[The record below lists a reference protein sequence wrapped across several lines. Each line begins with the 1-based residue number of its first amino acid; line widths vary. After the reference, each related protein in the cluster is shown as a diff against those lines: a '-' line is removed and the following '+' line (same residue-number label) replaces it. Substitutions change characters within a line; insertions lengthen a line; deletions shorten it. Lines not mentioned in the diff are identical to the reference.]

1 MGEGQGPH
9 LHEQDLVRTIRD
21 TGERERGAHRDTEG
35 GWAGFTHTTGS
46 QGFPSRIGQSCTR
59 RHGGRRGPP
68 TGCALLVLLLL
79 TRDSDRFAARW
90 TPYSTGDLSRL
101 ATFLQLLT
109 GSLSYHGHTD
119 RDGQGSR
126 RGWKKSKMT
135 MGLTCGLCVVALYVR
150 VFIVRPMACS
160 ASTPRLEWSVS
171 VRPRSVL
178 TLNKV

>member
-1 MGEGQGPH
+1 MYYLLYSHLLCCFHTDHNTRSRREGQGPH
-9 LHEQDLVRTIRD
+9 LREQDLVRTIRD

-101 ATFLQLLT
+101 ATFLRLLT
-109 GSLSYHGHTD
+109 GSLFYHRQTD
-119 RDGQGSR
+119 TWVAVAVIGVSH
-126 RGWKKSKMT
+126 SV
-135 MGLTCGLCVVALYVR
+135 GLARSATPARVLALEGEGAVCVHV
-150 VFIVRPMACS
+150 
-160 ASTPRLEWSVS
+160 
-171 VRPRSVL
+171 
-178 TLNKV
+178 